1 MTTISDEPKTQH
13 HAATKSVDPANPLVA
28 AEYKAL
34 RDEILKRVEFRY
46 QLLNIT
52 LISAG
57 TLLGAGLN
65 ANSAP
70 VLLVYPIV
78 AAFLA
83 GGWAHNGEAIATMVK
98 YVREELEESHTG
110 LGWESYLLK
119 HPDRHFIYRGLGL
132 IYAAGIFLTTQF
144 IALILGLVKAGA
156 APVDYQNADNVLLA
170 ADVIAILCTVAVLLI
185 NRRATRRSDTRAQ

>member
-1 MTTISDEPKTQH
+1 MSSETKTIH
-13 HAATKSVDPANPLVA
+13 HAATKEADPTNPLVA

-46 QLLNIT
+46 QLLNLT

-83 GGWAHNGEAIATMVK
+83 AGWAHNGEAITSMVK
-98 YVREELEESHTG
+98 YVREELEETHTG
-110 LGWESYLLK
+110 LGWETYLLK

-144 IALILGLVKAGA
+144 IALMLGLIKTTS
-156 APVDYQNADNVLLA
+156 APVDYQNTDLVLLV
-170 ADVIAILCTVAVLLI
+170 ADVIAILCTIAVLLI
-185 NRRATRRSDTRAQ
+185 NRRATRRSDLRV

>member
-1 MTTISDEPKTQH
+1 MSSEAKEARSVH
-13 HAATKSVDPANPLVA
+13 HAATKEADPTNPLVA

-46 QLLNIT
+46 QLLNLT

-65 ANSAP
+65 TNSAP

-78 AAFLA
+78 GAFLA
-83 GGWAHNGEAIATMVK
+83 AGWAHNGEAITTMVK
-98 YVREELEESHTG
+98 YVREELEDAHTG
-110 LGWESYLLK
+110 LGWENYLLK
-119 HPDRHFIYRGLGL
+119 HPDRHFLYRGLGL

-144 IALILGLVKAGA
+144 IALMLGLIKATS
-156 APVDYQNADNVLLA
+156 APVDYQNTDLVLLV
-170 ADVIAILCTVAVLLI
+170 ADVIAILCTIAVLLI
-185 NRRATRRSDTRAQ
+185 NRRVTHRSDLRV

>member
-1 MTTISDEPKTQH
+1 MTTISSEPKTQH
-13 HAATKSVDPANPLVA
+13 HAPANAVDSANPLVA

-70 VLLVYPIV
+70 VLLVYPIL

-83 GGWAHNGEAIATMVK
+83 GGVARSARSRPRQTRPLFVNM
-98 YVREELEESHTG
+98 
-110 LGWESYLLK
+110 
-119 HPDRHFIYRGLGL
+119 
-132 IYAAGIFLTTQF
+132 
-144 IALILGLVKAGA
+144 
-156 APVDYQNADNVLLA
+156 LLA
-170 ADVIAILCTVAVLLI
+170 TASIIFTGPRL
-185 NRRATRRSDTRAQ
+185 RAWAP